1 MSWGRF
7 YVFVSGQRKTA
18 RRVLLHGAAD
28 VPWIEDSGED
38 RRSCELRYTIQ
49 AAPEAPDA
57 PGAEEEKE
65 EDAGLGALFDDSP
78 DSEPGSPDLMSAAW
92 VERMAR
98 DPVFQEMIALAETG
112 EPVSDIA
119 SWLERLDLAERRQL
133 IYVGAR
139 REEAEQVIE
148 EAEVRADALRAEVAE
163 AERRRDAAEASRA
176 EAHRRI
182 VEQHANDQ
190 FPAGG

>member
-1 MSWGRF
+1 MPPGF
-7 YVFVSGQRKTA
+7 DIVSA
-18 RRVLLHGAAD
+18 
-28 VPWIEDSGED
+28 
-38 RRSCELRYTIQ
+38 
-49 AAPEAPDA
+49 
-57 PGAEEEKE
+57 
-65 EDAGLGALFDDSP
+65 
-78 DSEPGSPDLMSAAW
+78 
-92 VERMAR
+92 
-98 DPVFQEMIALAETG
+98 
-112 EPVSDIA
+112 
-119 SWLERLDLAERRQL
+119 LERLDLAERRQL

>member
-1 MSWGRF
+1 M
-7 YVFVSGQRKTA
+7 
-18 RRVLLHGAAD
+18 
-28 VPWIEDSGED
+28 PWIEDSGED

-49 AAPEAPDA
+49 ATPEAVDA
-57 PGAEEEKE
+57 PGAEEEKDD
-65 EDAGLGALFDDSP
+65 DAGLGGLFDDSP
-78 DSEPGSPDLMSAAW
+78 DSEAESESGSPDLMSAAW

-98 DPVFQEMIALAETG
+98 DPGLQRTLRRGGMPPGFDI
-112 EPVSDIA
+112 VSA
-119 SWLERLDLAERRQL
+119 LERLDLTERRQL

-148 EAEVRADALRAEVAE
+148 EAEVRVDALRAEVAE
-163 AERRRDAAEASRA
+163 AERRRDAAVA
-176 EAHRRI
+176 EANRRV